1 MNQDEELIVM
11 EHSGTTGVPPREDA
25 TPAAQPTSADG
36 DRQAAPPERP
46 NGGSPGSQPGG
57 RRRPSRRNQET
68 SPPPWRVE
76 GMPKDEQDQAGGRP
90 NWPRFWLILGGLLL
104 LNWLLVSALAGVA
117 RPSVPYTFFTGQVN
131 ANNVQTVTSTGDT
144 IQGTFRHQ
152 VTYPP
157 GTSNGRQVEQFTT
170 QRPTFANDNLF
181 GKLQANGV
189 TVNASPPSRGTPL
202 WENLLLWFGPA
213 LLLGGLLAWYMR
225 SGGASALGG
234 LGGLGMGKSKARR
247 YDPSSAKRTTFADVA
262 GIEDVKNE
270 VMEIVDFLRDPGKY
284 RKLGAQIPRGVLL
297 SGQPGTGKTLLA
309 RAVAGEADVPFY
321 SISASEFVEMIVGVG
336 ASRVRDLFD
345 QAKQAAPSIIFIDEL
360 DAIGRARGGASGGG
374 YDEREQTLNQILTEM
389 DGFTGSEGV
398 VVLAATNRPEILD
411 SALLR
416 PGRFD
421 RRVTVSAPDQRGRRQ
436 ILAVHTRGVPLASG
450 VDLNAL
456 AAATPGMVGAD
467 LKNLVN
473 EAALRAARRGEDRVT
488 MADFSDSLE
497 KIVLG
502 TARGIVLDRQERERT
517 AFHESGHALLGMLTP
532 GADPVRKISIIPR
545 GQALGV
551 TYQAPAADRYGYSE
565 TYLRGRITG
574 ALGGRAAEEII
585 YGDVTTGAEN
595 DMEHASSIA
604 RQMVG
609 RWGMSPAIGP
619 VSVLPSSQ
627 DQTAADGI
635 APATRELIDTE
646 TRRIIEECYQQAVK
660 TLRGSR
666 DRLDRLAHTL
676 LDRETLEEDEAYA
689 AAGISPGTAPAAVAR
704 GEAPGTTTAP
714 GNPPA
719 AAQADADH
727 TAPAPSR

>member
-1 MNQDEELIVM
+1 MPCTTSQIPKIKLNRPNSSARATAPTWGRA
-11 EHSGTTGVPPREDA
+11 HSTTPNATEISPPRMNSDRVPVGSPA
-25 TPAAQPTSADG
+25 AKAAAISTTPAVIAQMPTIS
-36 DRQAAPPERP
+36 
-46 NGGSPGSQPGG
+46 
-57 RRRPSRRNQET
+57 T
-68 SPPPWRVE
+68 S
-76 GMPKDEQDQAGGRP
+76 
-90 NWPRFWLILGGLLL
+90 
-104 LNWLLVSALAGVA
+104 
-117 RPSVPYTFFTGQVN
+117 
-131 ANNVQTVTSTGDT
+131 
-144 IQGTFRHQ
+144 
-152 VTYPP
+152 
-157 GTSNGRQVEQFTT
+157 TT
-170 QRPTFANDNLF
+170 QRPSYANDNLL

-189 TVNASPPSRGTPL
+189 TVTANPPSQGTPL
-202 WENLLLWFGPA
+202 WEQLLLWFGPA
-213 LLLGGLLAWYMR
+213 LLLGGLLAWWMR

-234 LGGLGMGKSKARR
+234 LGGMGMGKSKARR

-284 RKLGAQIPRGVLL
+284 SRLGAQIPRGVLL

-309 RAVAGEADVPFY
+309 RAVAGEADVPFF

-345 QAKQAAPSIIFIDEL
+345 QAKQAAPSIILIDEL
-360 DAIGRARGGASGGG
+360 DAIGRARGGANAGGG

-389 DGFTGSEGV
+389 DGFTGTEGV

-436 ILAVHTRGVPLASG
+436 ILAVHARDVPLAPG
-450 VDLNAL
+450 VDLDAL

-467 LKNLVN
+467 LKNLIN

-502 TARGIVLDRQERERT
+502 TARGIVLPPGERERT

-574 ALGGRAAEEII
+574 ALGGRAAEEIV

-627 DQTAADGI
+627 DQAAADGV
-635 APATRELIDTE
+635 APATRELVDTE
-646 TRRIIEECYQQAVK
+646 TRRIIEECYEQALA

-689 AAGISPGTAPAAVAR
+689 AAGISPGTAPAAIAR
-704 GEAPGTTTAP
+704 GEAPGTTPAP
-714 GNPPA
+714 GTPPSA
-719 AAQADADH
+719 ARADADH
-727 TAPAPSR
+727 VTPSTSR